1 MFMMLV
7 YLMFYW
13 NLKPLSEKWY
23 IRCMQLGRSSWNL
36 CCRKQPLWK
45 RAPANLEGQRKYIR
59 LVEGTN
65 MIFLCLENIKETT
78 SGLYEFTSGFKEVRV
93 ARSIV
98 FCVMFWISLFVHLSF
113 LLGHCVVCPSIYGF
127 LLLLWYLQ
135 TFLVTD
141 PWFSLGRLV
150 TFTRSCPQDAL

>member
-1 MFMMLV
+1 
-7 YLMFYW
+7 
-13 NLKPLSEKWY
+13 
-23 IRCMQLGRSSWNL
+23 MQLGRSSWNL

-98 FCVMFWISLFVHLSF
+98 FCVMF
-113 LLGHCVVCPSIYGF
+113 
-127 LLLLWYLQ
+127 
-135 TFLVTD
+135 
-141 PWFSLGRLV
+141 
-150 TFTRSCPQDAL
+150 